1 LYGISEESVEHLL
14 NRYGSL
20 IDEVLAPAS
29 KNQELLDKLIPELP
43 YLKAEILYA
52 VTNEGALSIDD
63 VLSRRTRISFEA
75 KDQGLSALEEVAD
88 LISEI
93 LGWDSK
99 DKKASISQYRELV
112 ERQNEVLLQA
122 KELKERVS

>member
-1 LYGISEESVEHLL
+1 
-14 NRYGSL
+14 
-20 IDEVLAPAS
+20 VLAPAS
-29 KNQELLDKLIPELP
+29 KNRELLEKLIPELP

-75 KDQGLSALEEVAD
+75 KDQGLSAMEKVAD

-112 ERQNEVLLQA
+112 ERQNEVLLQT

>member
-1 LYGISEESVEHLL
+1 M
-14 NRYGSL
+14 
-20 IDEVLAPAS
+20 
-29 KNQELLDKLIPELP
+29 
-43 YLKAEILYA
+43 
-52 VTNEGALSIDD
+52 
-63 VLSRRTRISFEA
+63 
-75 KDQGLSALEEVAD
+75 EEVAD

-112 ERQNEVLLQA
+112 ERQNEVLLQT